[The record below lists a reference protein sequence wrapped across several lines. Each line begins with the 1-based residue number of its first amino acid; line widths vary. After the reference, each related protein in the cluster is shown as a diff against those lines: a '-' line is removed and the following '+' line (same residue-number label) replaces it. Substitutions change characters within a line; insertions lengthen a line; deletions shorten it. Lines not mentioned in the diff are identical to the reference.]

1 MTFLRRAELLDITQI
16 TSYESSVGMHIV
28 LSPQFAVP
36 SVHGFDL
43 SSRPILL
50 ILEIRTAFSCE

>member
-1 MTFLRRAELLDITQI
+1 MQ
-16 TSYESSVGMHIV
+16 IV

-36 SVHGFDL
+36 SVQGLDP

-50 ILEIRTAFSCE
+50 MLEIRTAFSCEKYPSETFEDFNLVFTFGN